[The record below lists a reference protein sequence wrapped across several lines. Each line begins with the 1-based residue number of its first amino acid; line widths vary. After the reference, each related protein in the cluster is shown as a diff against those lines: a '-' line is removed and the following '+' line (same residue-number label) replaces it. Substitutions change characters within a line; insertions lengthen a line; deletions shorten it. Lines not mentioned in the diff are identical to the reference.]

1 MKADHLR
8 QRGLRGAVKK
18 MKVPIVR
25 HVIPTKRPENANGF
39 HVIMDVLAGDSLP
52 YGPCVPSAYA
62 DLPCLASFSEDLMLG
77 AGVTLLGS
85 EGILMTNVAPCS
97 V

>member
-18 MKVPIVR
+18 MKLPIVR

-39 HVIMDVLAGDSLP
+39 HVIMDVLAGASLP
-52 YGPCVPSAYA
+52 YGPCVPNAYA
-62 DLPCLASFSEDLMLG
+62 DLPCLAAFSEGLVVG

-85 EGILMTNVAPCS
+85 EGILMTKVAPCS